1 MKLENIYLLV
11 MTLAFCVIGIMMLL
25 GKADFAIK
33 KHIRESGKYN
43 IFRLRVI
50 HALTFFLIGVITT
63 LILCGINEMV
73 TLFVIVPVAII
84 LIALQYTWAKKKD

>member
-1 MKLENIYLLV
+1 MTTENIYLLV
-11 MTLAFCVIGIMMLL
+11 MSIAFAVLGIMMLL

-43 IFRLRVI
+43 IPRLRVI
-50 HALTFFLIGVITT
+50 YAMSFFLIGIVTT
-63 LILCGINEMV
+63 LVLYGINEMV

-84 LIALQYTWAKKKD
+84 LIALQYTWAKRKE

>member
-43 IFRLRVI
+43 IPRLRVI
-50 HALTFFLIGVITT
+50 YAMSFFLIGIVTT
-63 LILCGINEMV
+63 LVLYGINEMV

>member
-50 HALTFFLIGVITT
+50 HSLTFFLIGVITT
-63 LILCGINEMV
+63 LILCGVNEMV

>member
-63 LILCGINEMV
+63 LILCGVNEMV

>member
-50 HALTFFLIGVITT
+50 HALSFFLIGVITT